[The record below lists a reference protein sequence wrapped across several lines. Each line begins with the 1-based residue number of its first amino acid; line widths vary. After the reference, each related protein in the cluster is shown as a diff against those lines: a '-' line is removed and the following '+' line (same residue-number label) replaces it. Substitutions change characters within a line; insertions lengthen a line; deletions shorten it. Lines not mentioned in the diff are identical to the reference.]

1 MCKTSPYKII
11 YTKYTR
17 VSKVK
22 ICHKTFC
29 GKKRVISIS
38 GWKNNRKIRIRLFFS
53 QFWFGAQ
60 INSNIFFFLLF
71 KKFQKLNNSK
81 ILF

>member
-22 ICHKTFC
+22 ICHKTFAE
-29 GKKRVISIS
+29 KRE
-38 GWKNNRKIRIRLFFS
+38 
-53 QFWFGAQ
+53 
-60 INSNIFFFLLF
+60 
-71 KKFQKLNNSK
+71 
-81 ILF
+81 